1 MSRGRTAAR
10 ETTTG
15 FYYGWVILFVS
26 YMMMFFTAGLSQAFG
41 VFLKPMT
48 SDFGWD
54 RSSFSLAL
62 SIFAIVS
69 AIVPPFAGRLADR
82 YGPRIV
88 LTAGAALN
96 ALGMVLMAF
105 TPSLWY
111 AYVVYG
117 LIIGLGFGIAGQSAN
132 AALLSRWFVKRRGMA
147 LSISSTGLG
156 MGQLILVPLATLLI
170 VQFSWRT
177 AFLVTGLMSAT
188 LVPLCI
194 VLLRRADPPE
204 DHRETYDDNPSA
216 LPASGCLTAEVISRE
231 TKAAFRSRSFWLLG
245 GGFMGCGFSIYL
257 LMTHVAALAT
267 DRGISASQAG
277 TALGLVGGTGI
288 ISGVI
293 VGSWSDRIGRKH
305 LLTGLYL
312 LRAASVLVLMAA
324 DSATALY
331 VFAVM
336 FGLSRANGALVAA
349 AVIDLYGR
357 RAVGS
362 ILGYTTM
369 FHQMF
374 AALGAFAGGLAYD
387 LTGSYNIALAPIV
400 ALMLIAAAAS
410 MLIDER
416 RPSPSVRSTRPLV
429 SDQPATI

>member
-1 MSRGRTAAR
+1 MPAR
-10 ETTTG
+10 ETKSG

-48 SDFGWD
+48 TDFGWD

-69 AIVPPFAGRLADR
+69 AIVPPIAGRLADR

-88 LTAGAALN
+88 LTTGAALN

-105 TPSLWY
+105 TPNLWY

-170 VQFSWRT
+170 VHFSWRT
-177 AFLVTGLMSAT
+177 AFVVTGLMSAT

-204 DHRETYDDNPSA
+204 DHRETHDDSPSA
-216 LPASGCLTAEVISRE
+216 LPASGCLTAEAISQE
-231 TKAAFRSRSFWLLG
+231 TRAAFRSRSFWLLG

-324 DSATALY
+324 DSALALY
-331 VFAVM
+331 AFAVM

-349 AVIDLYGR
+349 SVIDLYGR

-387 LTGSYNIALAPIV
+387 LTGSYNIALAPCV
-400 ALMLIAAAAS
+400 ALMLMAAAAS
-410 MLIDER
+410 MMIDER
-416 RPSPSVRSTRPLV
+416 RPSLSIGSTRPLI
-429 SDQPATI
+429 SDRPATI